1 MFEYKTVRWS
11 LQAAAASGEKTIGVV
26 TLARPEALNAID
38 VRMRIELD
46 LLLDQIRRDDSI
58 RVVIVTG
65 EGRGFSAGGDLRTEA
80 GPLGALDDDH
90 DFGAFGAYRELANYF
105 FNDLRHVVIQRAI
118 RKLETLQAVTIAAIN
133 GPAVG
138 IGLELATACDM
149 RYASDLAR
157 LGEVA
162 VAARAESGGA
172 RNLPKLV
179 GMGRAMEMIL
189 SGEIIDAAEAQQIGL
204 VERVFPHDKL
214 LEEVFKIAVQD
225 RGGAVPLGAA
235 GEGAG
240 AALLGSQSQRG
251 GRARRTRCGD
261 GDHAHPGLP
270 RRHPT
275 PFLTSGRPPIAARVT
290 AADVSHERCRDCTGP
305 RTHRLGCHGA
315 SCYGKH
321 KAIPAEFRAGSRT
334 TPVRPH
340 PLPLHSNCGV
350 ADMST
355 YNILILGA
363 SYGSLL
369 ASKLMFGGHK

>member
-46 LLLDQIRRDDSI
+46 LLFDQIRRDDSI
-58 RVVIVTG
+58 RVVIITG

-90 DFGAFGAYRELANYF
+90 DFGTFGAYKELANYF

-149 RYASDLAR
+149 RYASDRAR

-162 VAARAESGGA
+162 VPAGFVPESGGA

-189 SGEIIDAAEAQQIGL
+189 SGEIIDAAEAQRIGL

-214 LEEVFKIAVQD
+214 LEEVFKIAD
-225 RGGAVPLGAA
+225 KIAA
-235 GEGAG
+235 APFLSVRQAKALVRRYWDHNRSEEGA
-240 AALLGSQSQRG
+240 
-251 GRARRTRCGD
+251 RAELDAVMEITRTQDCREGIR
-261 GDHAHPGLP
+261 A
-270 RRHPT
+270 
-275 PFLTSGRPPIAARVT
+275 FLDKRPPAYR
-290 AADVSHERCRDCTGP
+290 GP
-305 RTHRLGCHGA
+305 
-315 SCYGKH
+315 
-321 KAIPAEFRAGSRT
+321 
-334 TPVRPH
+334 
-340 PLPLHSNCGV
+340 
-350 ADMST
+350 
-355 YNILILGA
+355 
-363 SYGSLL
+363 SYG
-369 ASKLMFGGHK
+369 G